1 MTDKKN
7 GWVVT
12 CAGGGIITIAL
23 DFLSFQKKGIPGH
36 AITVARSKKL
46 ATVRVRLG

>member
-1 MTDKKN
+1 MADKKT

-23 DFLSFQKKGIPGH
+23 DFL
-36 AITVARSKKL
+36 ARRKPSL
-46 ATVRVRLG
+46 DMP